1 LVDNSVINR
10 PHHSEQLLHQIN
22 KKINVYLSEKNKN
35 TQGSRSLCGPGS
47 EGQAGAPQ
55 GGPAACCAPCLL
67 ARPGAAAGRPERGP
81 GSRGA
86 ARGLPPQAA
95 ATHRDG
101 PRRGEEAPVPVP
113 RPALATWNSAKSSQL
128 AALLGAAILERPRAR
143 RQPTGRRGRDEAGG
157 AGAGA
162 APGGSTAA
170 GTGTGSGGVT
180 LRGPAPRAAGSAMWG
195 RADRAVKLLERNI
208 PSILR
213 LTRGVDLK
221 INRRLCSKPLKESPP
236 QPRSRSALRVPGHKP
251 TDWEKKCL
259 LWAGHFKKPEDIP
272 ETVSIEAIR
281 AAQTTLRVKVSYV
294 MIALTILG
302 CIAMVIRGKQA
313 IKRHETLT
321 SINLEKKAQWK
332 EEATQSTS
340 AKP

>member
-1 LVDNSVINR
+1 
-10 PHHSEQLLHQIN
+10 PPLLLL
-22 KKINVYLSEKNKN
+22 LS
-35 TQGSRSLCGPGS
+35 
-47 EGQAGAPQ
+47 
-55 GGPAACCAPCLL
+55 
-67 ARPGAAAGRPERGP
+67 
-81 GSRGA
+81 
-86 ARGLPPQAA
+86 LP
-95 ATHRDG
+95 
-101 PRRGEEAPVPVP
+101 
-113 RPALATWNSAKSSQL
+113 
-128 AALLGAAILERPRAR
+128 
-143 RQPTGRRGRDEAGG
+143 
-157 AGAGA
+157 
-162 APGGSTAA
+162 
-170 GTGTGSGGVT
+170 
-180 LRGPAPRAAGSAMWG
+180 
-195 RADRAVKLLERNI
+195 DRAVKLLERNI

-221 INRRLCSKPLKESPP
+221 VNRRLCSKPLQEGPP

-313 IKRHETLT
+313 IKRHESLT